1 MMESLMMGAI
11 MGICAVAAHNF
22 VQRRARDVARLAA
35 SLKLPARLL
44 EVVITVALAA
54 PVAFVILYV
63 LSLSGILEGSFLAE

>member
-1 MMESLMMGAI
+1 MMESLLMGAI
-11 MGICAVAAHNF
+11 MGMCAVAAHNL

-63 LSLSGILEGSFLAE
+63 MSVVGILEGSIRAG